1 MNELKKQVED
11 LVLEN
16 EAIEEHV
23 EFFLEE
29 DAKMTKEI
37 DDLNQRNHQLEKE
50 KKMIEDELRVLRSN
64 FLTVTAEKEVSL

>member
-1 MNELKKQVED
+1 MNELKKQVEK

-29 DAKMTKEI
+29 EAEMNKEI

-50 KKMIEDELRVLRSN
+50 KKLIEDELRILRSK